1 VRLLLIDTPE
11 LDQGPFGE
19 VAKVAL
25 EGLLPVGEQVE
36 LETDVDTHDQYD
48 RLLAYLYLSDGRMVN
63 EVLLEMGVAVAG
75 GVAGVLLTFWS
86 RHVLTNLLTA
96 GLGTAPLMTRMP
108 LEVAV
113 DLPLIA
119 ATFGLCVVVAV
130 FFSLLPALRLTR
142 GDSTSG
148 LRTAVVGE
156 SSPKLRL
163 GRGLVALQIG
173 ISVPLLVCAVL
184 FLRTLA
190 NLGGVNLGF
199 DPAGLVYFKVNPDAT
214 SQSASGHASLYLQA
228 IEQVRHVPG
237 VTAVTLVENALLSG
251 IVSNTQVTIDGEK
264 RSWHMNAIGPG
275 YLETMGVRLLAGR
288 VPGAQDGPGAPA
300 VAAINET
307 AARQAFGS
315 ESPLGRSMVV
325 SSRSVEIVG
334 VVSDTHYDSPRS
346 EVPPT
351 FFDSA
356 LQRAGYR
363 GHHIVARTSLP
374 VAQLEPA
381 LKDAM
386 AAVDRELPAPEIT
399 SQITRLQQTT
409 NRERVFAQL
418 LTLFGV
424 FALLLASIGLH
435 GVTSY
440 SVERRAKEIGVRMA
454 LGAAP
459 GQVLWM
465 VQRQVVVLVVIGLAI
480 GLPAALWTTPLL
492 GALLFG
498 VAPTDPGVLATGAVV
513 MLLVAM
519 AAGWL
524 PARRAATSDPLRA
537 LRKE

>member
-1 VRLLLIDTPE
+1 
-11 LDQGPFGE
+11 
-19 VAKVAL
+19 
-25 EGLLPVGEQVE
+25 
-36 LETDVDTHDQYD
+36 
-48 RLLAYLYLSDGRMVN
+48 
-63 EVLLEMGVAVAG
+63 
-75 GVAGVLLTFWS
+75 
-86 RHVLTNLLTA
+86 
-96 GLGTAPLMTRMP
+96 
-108 LEVAV
+108 
-113 DLPLIA
+113 
-119 ATFGLCVVVAV
+119 
-130 FFSLLPALRLTR
+130 
-142 GDSTSG
+142 
-148 LRTAVVGE
+148 
-156 SSPKLRL
+156 
-163 GRGLVALQIG
+163 
-173 ISVPLLVCAVL
+173 
-184 FLRTLA
+184 
-190 NLGGVNLGF
+190 
-199 DPAGLVYFKVNPDAT
+199 
-214 SQSASGHASLYLQA
+214 
-228 IEQVRHVPG
+228 
-237 VTAVTLVENALLSG
+237 
-251 IVSNTQVTIDGEK
+251 
-264 RSWHMNAIGPG
+264 
-275 YLETMGVRLLAGR
+275 
-288 VPGAQDGPGAPA
+288 
-300 VAAINET
+300 
-307 AARQAFGS
+307 
-315 ESPLGRSMVV
+315 MVV